1 MYVLG
6 DAKVTKIFQSVT
18 QKITISTH
26 PIPLN
31 LSNEI
36 KNRI

>member
-18 QKITISTH
+18 QKITNSTH
-26 PIPLN
+26 LIPLN
-31 LSNEI
+31 LSKKI